1 MTGTWYDSA
10 RAAIALAT
18 KDLPA
23 DTTLDERMKVVDAAF
38 PFGSREMWPY
48 KAWLKARRQYL
59 APFGYVSKSAPPL
72 PLLSPLE
79 RAKAKAERR
88 G

>member
-1 MTGTWYDSA
+1 MTRWMETAVSTI
-10 RAAIALAT
+10 AAVT
-18 KDLPA
+18 KDLPDDLPLA
-23 DTTLDERMKVVDAAF
+23 ERMKVVDAAY

-59 APFGYVSKSAPPL
+59 VRFGYVSKTAAPL

-79 RAKAKAERR
+79 RAKARATR
-88 G
+88 